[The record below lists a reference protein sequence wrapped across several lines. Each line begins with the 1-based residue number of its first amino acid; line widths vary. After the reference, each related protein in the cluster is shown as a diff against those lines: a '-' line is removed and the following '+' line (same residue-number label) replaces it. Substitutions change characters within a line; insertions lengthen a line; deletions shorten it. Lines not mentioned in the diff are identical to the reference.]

1 MMIVGLELFEVVLY
15 YTQKLDQ
22 SMSGLFQF
30 RSLNIPTRTI
40 LPTSLN

>member
-15 YTQKLDQ
+15 TQKFDQ

-30 RSLNIPTRTI
+30 RNLNIPTRTS